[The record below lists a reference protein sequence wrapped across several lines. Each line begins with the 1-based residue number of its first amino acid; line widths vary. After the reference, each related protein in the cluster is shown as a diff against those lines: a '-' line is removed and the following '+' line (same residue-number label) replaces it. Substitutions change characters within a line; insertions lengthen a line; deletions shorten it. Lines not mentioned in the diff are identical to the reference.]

1 MNIST
6 FAGSYDSGASG
17 REVVQVQVLFR
28 AHRGLHF
35 HEARNPDQSKLA
47 GVLLCEGTSC
57 LQPTGEPFVGSH
69 NELHLRD
76 YIVHLSA
83 TVWILT
89 NAMQFLLATCTHF
102 GVTLFRVTYCS
113 VRWIQK
119 ATPELDPQGGKIRQS
134 PTLLKSGSL
143 FEAVSRL
150 TSKVTASESAHSSP
164 PAIGRCRFRSQDS
177 HRRGLRYGPRQPPPR
192 SPE

>member
-1 MNIST
+1 MGVLSSPLE
-6 FAGSYDSGASG
+6 ALSSGASG

-35 HEARNPDQSKLA
+35 LEARNPDQSKLA

-89 NAMQFLLATCTHF
+89 YAMQFLLATCTHL
-102 GVTLFRVTYCS
+102 GVTLFRVTYCR

-119 ATPELDPQGGKIRQS
+119 VTLELDPQGGKIRQS

-143 FEAVSRL
+143 FEAVSRPIL
-150 TSKVTASESAHSSP
+150 ERQTASSERIALLPSGKST
-164 PAIGRCRFRSQDS
+164 FRSP
-177 HRRGLRYGPRQPPPR
+177 GPTG
-192 SPE
+192 